1 MPAYPLMQVDAS
13 ADRPLSCNPCTEL
26 FNADMMDYVTM
37 LAAAREMNL
46 SETSFPHRSHIVDFG
61 TQCFPPAT
69 KISWRNRDI
78 N

>member
-13 ADRPLSCNPCTEL
+13 SDRPLSCNPCTEL

-46 SETSFPHRSHIVDFG
+46 SETVFLHRSQITDFG
-61 TQCFPPAT
+61 TQSIMPAV
-69 KISWRNRDI
+69 KNI
-78 N
+78 

>member
-26 FNADMMDYVTM
+26 FNADKMDYVTM

-46 SETSFPHRSHIVDFG
+46 SETVFLHRSQINDSG
-61 TQCFPPAT
+61 TQSILPAV
-69 KISWRNRDI
+69 KNIMEKS
-78 N
+78 